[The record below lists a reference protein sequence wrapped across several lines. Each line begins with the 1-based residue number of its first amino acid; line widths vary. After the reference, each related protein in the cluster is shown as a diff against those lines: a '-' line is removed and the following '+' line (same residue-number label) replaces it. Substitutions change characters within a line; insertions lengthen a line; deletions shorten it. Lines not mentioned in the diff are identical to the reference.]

1 MRQTHRVDELHA
13 DLGDAFARQY
23 FQKAHETFENLQE
36 EQQQH
41 VKTMTI
47 SKLNLKQTSTGH
59 TAWRQPVPS

>member
-36 EQQQH
+36 RAAACQNH
-41 VKTMTI
+41 D
-47 SKLNLKQTSTGH
+47 
-59 TAWRQPVPS
+59 RF